1 MIKEEDTKIEIFDNK
16 YLYAKLSGDIHQPL
30 FIMVHGLA
38 VDMEHDLYA
47 QAVKW
52 FSEKGYAT
60 LRFNLYG
67 DEDNTRKMVDTTM
80 AIHAED
86 IDIIVKHAR
95 QIGFKKI
102 YIAGHS
108 YGATSI
114 LIAKDLDVDKI
125 SLWDASYK
133 ISFKNTSE
141 NKDVSTFIEKSNGYM
156 MHWPKPVLIGKNMA
170 DEAESLNWDILARNI
185 KTPMQI
191 IYAGNGYLEKG
202 SKHYFDIANEPKNL
216 VKIGSATHNFDDSKD
231 VREKL
236 FIETERWFSN
246 GE

>member
-1 MIKEEDTKIEIFDNK
+1 MIKEEDTKIEIFDGK

-38 VDMEHDLYA
+38 VDMKHGLYT

-52 FSEKGYAT
+52 FSKKRYAT

-67 DEDNTRKMVDTTM
+67 DEDDMRNMIDTTL

-86 IDIIVKHAR
+86 IDLVVKHAR
-95 QIGFKKI
+95 QIGFKKV

-108 YGATSI
+108 YGAASI
-114 LIAKDLDVDKI
+114 LMTKDLDVDKI
-125 SLWDASYK
+125 SLWDPSYK
-133 ISFKNTSE
+133 ISFKNSLD

-156 MHWPKPVLIGKNMA
+156 MHWPKPVLIGKDMA
-170 DEAESLNWDILARNI
+170 NEAESLNWDTLAENI

-191 IYAGNGYLEKG
+191 IYASNGHLEKG
-202 SKHYFDIANEPKNL
+202 SRHYLNAATVEKEIVEIA
-216 VKIGSATHNFDDSKD
+216 GATHLFDDSD
-231 VREKL
+231 EVREKL
-236 FIETERWFSN
+236 FMETERWFN
-246 GE
+246 Q